1 MGIFFDYL
9 SEIDSIKTKNKK
21 NCHKTISGEL
31 DIVHVLLT
39 QSFFYTYKRTGST
52 YVYNPVLKIVQ
63 TK

>member
-9 SEIDSIKTKNKK
+9 SEIDSIKTK